1 MKPVLAAVA
10 IFGTMWVTTSAVA
23 AQSLSVG
30 PSAKVTVAVI
40 EFTPGANASTMTHEA
55 KRQLQASVAFSMVQS
70 DRFDVHDVRRT
81 REASQGQLLAINHD
95 SSTTAAVRVGK
106 QLGVT
111 YILTG
116 TVTEYTAQGD
126 GGFGYATL
134 RTRLVEVATGRVRYS
149 GETIQ
154 KGTSV
159 MRTSGH
165 AEMQTKVLKP
175 AIAQLTA
182 ALVATL

>member
-1 MKPVLAAVA
+1 MKRVLAAILGA
-10 IFGTMWVTTSAVA
+10 LMVTTSVA
-23 AQSLSVG
+23 GGQSR
-30 PSAKVTVAVI
+30 SAGSSERVTVAVI
-40 EFTPGANASTMTHEA
+40 EFTPGAKASTMTHEA

-81 REASQGQLLAINHD
+81 REASQGNLLAINDD
-95 SSTTAAVRVGK
+95 STTTAAVQVGK

-111 YILTG
+111 YVLTG
-116 TVTEYTAQGD
+116 TVTEYTAKGE

-134 RTRLVEVATGRVRYS
+134 RTRLVEVSTGRVRYS
-149 GETIQ
+149 GETVQ
-154 KGTSV
+154 KGTSA
-159 MRTSGH
+159 MRTTGD

-182 ALVATL
+182 ALVAKR